1 MSKSEKNPMNTLFAP
16 YLLITTKKRLSV
28 LVLMTLVLA
37 CMPVGAQDE
46 DANSPAAD
54 DLEIPGDAFDRGT
67 PYRSVEGFL
76 ATAGAGDYETA
87 AEYLDLRNL
96 RGEANELTGA
106 QLARRLNVIIQ
117 RGDWDHVDQL
127 IDDPAGRSNDNLPDY
142 RDSIG
147 VVLEG
152 DKEIRLYMQ
161 KVPRGDGVSIWKIS
175 NSTVTLLPRLY
186 QSYGYPEAVENMRR
200 ILPDVSF
207 LGYELFKWVVVLAVA
222 IFTYGIV
229 FLIAIS
235 VRRML
240 GEPGS
245 PSRQRVYWF
254 LLVPFGIWAVVM
266 MINATATTLGRGVMV
281 ETWTRVSPVAIL
293 VTVWFM
299 FSSMNLAR
307 DMYSTYLHDKGRAGT
322 LVLLHPAA
330 NAIKALIAVVAV
342 LIYLH
347 QIGVNITAVLAG
359 LGVGGVAVALAL
371 QKPMEDVLS
380 AVTLHTQQPVR
391 IGDFCSVGDCTGTVE
406 VIGLRTT
413 RLRTLAHTLVAIPNH
428 RLVNEPIDNISARG
442 NIWYHPV
449 LRLRY
454 DTTPEQLQQ
463 VLEDIRELLKSH
475 DRVLQNDQRV
485 RFNEFAKHALQ
496 IEVFA
501 YVSTTNWAEFLE
513 IAEELNLGV
522 LQIVSEAGASLFMPS
537 GTLYVE

>member
-207 LGYELFKWVVVLAVA
+207 LGYELFKWVV
-222 IFTYGIV
+222 
-229 FLIAIS
+229 
-235 VRRML
+235 
-240 GEPGS
+240 
-245 PSRQRVYWF
+245 
-254 LLVPFGIWAVVM
+254 
-266 MINATATTLGRGVMV
+266 
-281 ETWTRVSPVAIL
+281 
-293 VTVWFM
+293 
-299 FSSMNLAR
+299 
-307 DMYSTYLHDKGRAGT
+307 
-322 LVLLHPAA
+322 
-330 NAIKALIAVVAV
+330 
-342 LIYLH
+342 
-347 QIGVNITAVLAG
+347 
-359 LGVGGVAVALAL
+359 
-371 QKPMEDVLS
+371 
-380 AVTLHTQQPVR
+380 
-391 IGDFCSVGDCTGTVE
+391 
-406 VIGLRTT
+406 
-413 RLRTLAHTLVAIPNH
+413 
-428 RLVNEPIDNISARG
+428 ARG
-442 NIWYHPV
+442 CHIH
-449 LRLRY
+449 LR
-454 DTTPEQLQQ
+454 DSF
-463 VLEDIRELLKSH
+463 SH
-475 DRVLQNDQRV
+475 RN
-485 RFNEFAKHALQ
+485 FG
-496 IEVFA
+496 
-501 YVSTTNWAEFLE
+501 STDAR
-513 IAEELNLGV
+513 
-522 LQIVSEAGASLFMPS
+522 
-537 GTLYVE
+537 

>member
-1 MSKSEKNPMNTLFAP
+1 MA
-16 YLLITTKKRLSV
+16 
-28 LVLMTLVLA
+28 
-37 CMPVGAQDE
+37 
-46 DANSPAAD
+46 
-54 DLEIPGDAFDRGT
+54 
-67 PYRSVEGFL
+67 
-76 ATAGAGDYETA
+76 
-87 AEYLDLRNL
+87 
-96 RGEANELTGA
+96 
-106 QLARRLNVIIQ
+106 
-117 RGDWDHVDQL
+117 
-127 IDDPAGRSNDNLPDY
+127 
-142 RDSIG
+142 
-147 VVLEG
+147 
-152 DKEIRLYMQ
+152 
-161 KVPRGDGVSIWKIS
+161 
-175 NSTVTLLPRLY
+175 
-186 QSYGYPEAVENMRR
+186 
-200 ILPDVSF
+200 
-207 LGYELFKWVVVLAVA
+207 
-222 IFTYGIV
+222 
-229 FLIAIS
+229 
-235 VRRML
+235 
-240 GEPGS
+240 
-245 PSRQRVYWF
+245 
-254 LLVPFGIWAVVM
+254 
-266 MINATATTLGRGVMV
+266 INATATTLGRGVMV
-281 ETWTRVSPVAIL
+281 ETWTRISPVAIL

-307 DMYSTYLHDKGRAGT
+307 DMYSTYLNDKGRAGT

-537 GTLYVE
+537 GTLYIE